1 MAASIALVQNDLK
14 KILAY
19 STISQLGLMMVALGA
34 GGYTA
39 GLFHLMTHA
48 FFKALLFLC
57 AGAVIH
63 STSLQD
69 IRQMGG
75 LWAKM
80 KVTAITCL
88 VACLAISGVPPL
100 SGFWSKDEI
109 LLALY
114 NHNKTIYWLAM
125 LVCLMT
131 AFYMFRLL
139 SLLSWASPDTERSIS
154 TIPGSNELAVN
165 HPGGL
170 KRGIGVGRLAFDQSL
185 FLTFYLFPSRTYY

>member
-1 MAASIALVQNDLK
+1 
-14 KILAY
+14 
-19 STISQLGLMMVALGA
+19 
-34 GGYTA
+34 
-39 GLFHLMTHA
+39 
-48 FFKALLFLC
+48 
-57 AGAVIH
+57 
-63 STSLQD
+63 
-69 IRQMGG
+69 MGG

-131 AFYMFRLL
+131 AFYMFRLF
-139 SLLSWASPDTERSIS
+139 I
-154 TIPGSNELAVN
+154 
-165 HPGGL
+165 
-170 KRGIGVGRLAFDQSL
+170 
-185 FLTFYLFPSRTYY
+185 LTFLGKPRYGKIHIHHPRQ